1 MRDALSSLDQLV
13 SFKGEKV
20 TEEDAL
26 GVFGLVSRSAL
37 EGLAGAV
44 LKGDAAAILR
54 AVEAFDSAGK
64 NMRRLAS
71 ELMQHFRN
79 LLVYQTL
86 GGATTGLEAT
96 PEQVKT
102 LAEQA
107 KLCDSSRIFR
117 VADQLAAME
126 DKLRHVLSVRT
137 LIEMTLIRASRLATV
152 ASIEELM
159 RAVRALAAQ
168 GGGTVQP
175 TPAKSGAPAPA
186 RPSAPAPAKP
196 SAAPMAEAKPAA
208 KTEPAEKKPQLTPEE
223 QRKMMD
229 DPKLNA
235 LLASLPGAKVTAIS

>member
-1 MRDALSSLDQLV
+1 M
-13 SFKGEKV
+13 KI

-159 RAVRALAAQ
+159 RAVRALRAAQ
-168 GGGTVQP
+168 
-175 TPAKSGAPAPA
+175 PAMSPAPVAPAAPVVAAPVAPMPA
-186 RPSAPAPAKP
+186 AAPVASAPAPQPRPPA
-196 SAAPMAEAKPAA
+196 AAPAPDQ
-208 KTEPAEKKPQLTPEE
+208 PQSRDLTPEE
-223 QRKMMD
+223 QRQMLD
-229 DPKLNA
+229 DRRLNDFMGIFN
-235 LLASLPGAKVTAIS
+235 GAKITDMKK